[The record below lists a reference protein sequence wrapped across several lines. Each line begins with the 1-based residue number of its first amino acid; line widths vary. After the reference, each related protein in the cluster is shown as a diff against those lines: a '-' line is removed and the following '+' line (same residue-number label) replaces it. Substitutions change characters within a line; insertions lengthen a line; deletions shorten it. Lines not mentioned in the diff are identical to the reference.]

1 MSGSNKSVDAADKWS
16 TYKRLIRYAKP
27 YTWRLVVGG
36 LCGVIFAGSTIGFL
50 PAGRET
56 FKAIFSFGTA
66 NASHTLLLA
75 CLLPILAVIRGVG
88 AYLSAYLIQWV
99 GNRVVMDLRLEA
111 YTHLQD
117 LSVAYFDQNKTG
129 EMISRTVNDTTLM
142 ERAVSTVLTD
152 AVRQPFILFGS
163 AGYLF
168 YLNWKLALASLVI
181 FPVCILPV
189 ILFGRKVRRAAR
201 QGQEHL
207 ADIVSMMQ
215 EAIVGVR
222 IVKAFCMEQ
231 YELRRFSEQCS
242 HFFGRIMRVVR
253 AKAIIEPVVVLISM
267 AGIAVALIYA
277 SFTKMPWQDFLTFAL
292 ALVVMYDPAKKLSN
306 IHLTIQHSS
315 AAADRVFEILDTEIR
330 VKEKPSAQ
338 ELTGRVGEIKFEK
351 VGFAYAAE
359 PVLKDLNFTI
369 KAGERIAFVGSSGA
383 GKTTLVNLLPR
394 FFDVTEGRVLMN
406 GIDLRDVTLKS
417 LRGRI
422 GLVTQETFLFND
434 TIAGNIAYGTAN
446 ATKEM
451 IENAAKRAYA
461 HDFILEMP
469 QGYESVIGERG
480 VRLSGGQRQRLA
492 IARAILKDPPILI
505 LDEATSALDTE
516 SERMV
521 QAALN
526 DLMKG
531 RTVLAIAHRLST
543 ITSCDRIMV
552 MDQGRIVE
560 QGTHSQLLSADG
572 IYKRLYDLQFEMAR
586 PDGSA

>member
-1 MSGSNKSVDAADKWS
+1 
-16 TYKRLIRYAKP
+16 
-27 YTWRLVVGG
+27 
-36 LCGVIFAGSTIGFL
+36 VIFAGSTIGFL